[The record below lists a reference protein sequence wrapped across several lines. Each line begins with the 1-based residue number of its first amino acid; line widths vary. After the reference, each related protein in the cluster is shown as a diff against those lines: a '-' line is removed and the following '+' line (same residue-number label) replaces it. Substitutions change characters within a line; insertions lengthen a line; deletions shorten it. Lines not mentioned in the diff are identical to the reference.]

1 MFLLQVVS
9 TCLFNGYFCQKYNSL
24 CMCKIESACVRKNI
38 DGRNRYCYIYP
49 HPAIAADSVV
59 FAYHNGKLKVL
70 LVKRGG
76 EVMHGYWAFPG
87 GFFESDGDSADYT
100 VEDTAV
106 RELLEETK
114 MKSLLSEKVREEL
127 KKSMRLVN
135 LYSRLGRDPRE
146 RVVSVAYFSVVEI
159 DDVEGGDDAQDARWI
174 DVDLLVP
181 GYRDAG
187 VERVTEGVDAGA
199 GGWND
204 EGVINLAFDQNLMIK
219 DALKALKERIIL
231 EPENYRIL
239 PESFRKSIVM

>member
-1 MFLLQVVS
+1 
-9 TCLFNGYFCQKYNSL
+9 
-24 CMCKIESACVRKNI
+24 
-38 DGRNRYCYIYP
+38 
-49 HPAIAADSVV
+49 
-59 FAYHNGKLKVL
+59 
-70 LVKRGG
+70 
-76 EVMHGYWAFPG
+76 MHGYWAFPG